1 MPMIVS
7 ENLRLRAIEREDIPR
22 FVRWLNDPEV
32 VYYMLNFA
40 PLSKANEERWFERQ
54 VAMSPIEGQI
64 FAIEVKEGN
73 DWMHIGNTGL
83 HQIDM
88 VTREAEFGIFI
99 GEKGYWNQGYGRQA
113 AHLTVKYGF
122 ESLNLNRIFL
132 HVVAENLRAVKAYA
146 ASGFV
151 KEGQLRQALFKNGKY
166 NDIIVMSVLH
176 SEWEGSDS

>member
-1 MPMIVS
+1 MPMIMS

-32 VYYMLNFA
+32 VYYLLHFA
-40 PLSKANEERWFERQ
+40 PISKASEEKWFERQ
-54 VAMSPIEGQI
+54 MAMSPTEGQI
-64 FAIEVKEGN
+64 FAIEVKEG
-73 DWMHIGNTGL
+73 DAWVHIGDTGL

-99 GEKGYWNQGYGRQA
+99 GEKKYWNQGYGRQA
-113 AHLTVKYGF
+113 TQLTVKYGF

-132 HVVAENLRAVKAYA
+132 YAVAENIRGLKAYE

-151 KEGQLRQALFKNGKY
+151 KEGLLRQALFKNGKY

-176 SEWEGSDS
+176 SEWKGSES